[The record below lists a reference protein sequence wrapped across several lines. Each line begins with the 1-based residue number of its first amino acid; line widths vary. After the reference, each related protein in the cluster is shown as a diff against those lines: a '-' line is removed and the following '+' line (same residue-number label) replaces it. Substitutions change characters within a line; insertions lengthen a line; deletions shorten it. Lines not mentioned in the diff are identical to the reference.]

1 VGLGQSGD
9 AQIMMNPVNLKG
21 ILFSCAAS
29 SKAKKKLS
37 GFTLIELIVVIA
49 VLSVLISIFLNRVE
63 YYQELAEKTAMTENV
78 GAIQS
83 ALTLQHS
90 KHYIRVNTEDIS
102 LLPTENPMKWL
113 QKLPQ
118 NYAGEFYDP
127 KPNTVAPG
135 NWVFDLKAHEL
146 IYILDRTD
154 HFVPGRDGKKWIR
167 FHIAMQYEQIK
178 SGGVVGKEKE
188 LVGTVFAPTD
198 QISWF

>member
-1 VGLGQSGD
+1 
-9 AQIMMNPVNLKG
+9 MMHKLMMIPANSTG
-21 ILFSCAAS
+21 ILLSSAVI
-29 SKAKKKLS
+29 SKAQKKQS

-83 ALTLQHS
+83 ALTIQHS
-90 KHYIRVNTEDIS
+90 KHYLRANTEDIS

-127 KPNTVAPG
+127 KPNSVVPG
-135 NWVFDLKAHEL
+135 NWVFDLKDHEL
-146 IYILDRTD
+146 IYVLDRTE

-178 SGGVVGKEKE
+178 NGGVMGKDKE
-188 LVGTVFAPTD
+188 LVGTVFAPIE
-198 QISWF
+198 QISWFQSSL

>member
-1 VGLGQSGD
+1 
-9 AQIMMNPVNLKG
+9 MMHKLMMIPANSTG
-21 ILFSCAAS
+21 ILLSSAVI
-29 SKAKKKLS
+29 SKAQKKQS

-83 ALTLQHS
+83 ALTIQHS
-90 KHYIRVNTEDIS
+90 KHYLRANKEDIS

-127 KPNTVAPG
+127 KPNSVAPG
-135 NWVFDLKAHEL
+135 NWVFDLKDHEL
-146 IYILDRTD
+146 IYVLDRTE

-178 SGGVVGKEKE
+178 NGGVMGKDKE
-188 LVGTVFAPTD
+188 LVGTVFAPIE
-198 QISWF
+198 QISWFQSSL